1 MKKSPNWEQPG
12 RIGRSYNQPV
22 KSRNKK
28 NKPKKKTH
36 SRPVKGFGS

>member
-1 MKKSPNWEQPG
+1 MDTTKLPKFGKQHLNALPTLKKIDP
-12 RIGRSYNQPV
+12 
-22 KSRNKK
+22 